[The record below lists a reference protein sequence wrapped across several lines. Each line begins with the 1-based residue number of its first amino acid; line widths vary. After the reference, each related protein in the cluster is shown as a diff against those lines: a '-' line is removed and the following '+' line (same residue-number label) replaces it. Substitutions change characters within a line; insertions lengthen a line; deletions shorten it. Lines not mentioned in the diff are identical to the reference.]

1 MIYFEGKSFDDLL
14 IMIGDDGY
22 DNDETW
28 DFHLKYKVHKLSSV
42 GKYTEQVVDQR
53 SRDEVMTN
61 AKMIIKIMMMMM
73 RVII

>member
-22 DNDETW
+22 GNDEIW
-28 DFHLKYKVHKLSSV
+28 DFNLKYRVYKLSSV
-42 GKYTEQVVDQR
+42 GKHTEQGADQR
-53 SRDEVMTN
+53 SRDEAMTN
-61 AKMIIKIMMMMM
+61 AKMIITMMMM